1 MNRRSFLASSV
12 TASALASGAGGDPG
26 MAAQTSDGQEREYY
40 ELRLYH
46 LYRGRQQTRFEEYL
60 RAAWLPAMNRLGVA
74 PIGIFNVTVGPGNP
88 TIYVLIPH
96 KSLESC
102 ATIWTRLS
110 ADPEFLKNGADV
122 LNTPS
127 TDPAIVRMESS
138 LMAAFESFPRV
149 KAPNFG
155 EKQKGRIFE
164 LRTYESHSMKAHR
177 KKIQMFNSGEIPIF
191 LRAGLLPVFF
201 GDTFIGPN
209 QPQLTYMITF
219 DSMETHDKGWA
230 AFGADPEWKKLSTA
244 PGYTDGEI
252 VCSISNAFLRPTA
265 YSQI

>member
-12 TASALASGAGGDPG
+12 TASALASGAGGNLG
-26 MAAQTSDGQEREYY
+26 VAAQTTDRQEREYY

-46 LYRGRQQTRFEEYL
+46 LYRGRQLTRFEAYL
-60 RAAWLPAMNRLGVA
+60 RDAWLPAMNRLGIS
-74 PIGIFNVTVGPGNP
+74 PIGIFNVTVGPENP

-102 ATIWTRLS
+102 ASVWTRLS
-110 ADPEFLKNGADV
+110 ADAEFQKKGADV

-127 TDPAIVRMESS
+127 TDPAIVRMNSS
-138 LMAAFESFPRV
+138 LMVSFETFPRV
-149 KAPNFG
+149 KAPEFG

-177 KKIQMFNSGEIPIF
+177 KKIEMFNSGEIPIF
-191 LRAGLLPVFF
+191 IRAGLVPVFF
-201 GDTFIGPN
+201 GDTLIGPN
-209 QPQLTYMITF
+209 QPQLTYMIAF
-219 DSMETHDKGWA
+219 DSMEAHDKGWA
-230 AFGADPEWKKLSTA
+230 TFGADPEWKKMSST

-252 VCSISNAFLRPTA
+252 VCNISNAFLRPTS